1 MSEKK
6 VQWHPGFAAAL
17 DLELRDYREFLQY
30 EKEYNLNT
38 KPLEIDLLVVK
49 KNAKIRID
57 NEIGRIFRG
66 HNIMEYKSPDD
77 SLNIDTFYKL
87 SAYAGLYKAYGKTVD
102 EIRADDVTV
111 SLVRERRPEGLFR
124 YFREHGGYSLSNPYP
139 GIYYVEGKV
148 LFPTQII
155 VTGELRT
162 EDHIWLKALSGR
174 MRPQDM
180 RRLFEY
186 VLRLSGKYD
195 RELADSVVDV
205 SVRANEWSR
214 DMLMK
219 GEEKMSGALLEIMM
233 PQVKIEAREMAV
245 GMAQDMA
252 KDIAQDMAKDM
263 AQDMAKDMAQ
273 NMAKDMA
280 KDLMKGMAQ
289 DIAQQARRQGIRDTV
304 SALRS
309 LRHDDDEIKR
319 VIMAQY
325 DLTDQDAEEYLGLK
339 LK

>member
-6 VQWHPGFAAAL
+6 VQWHPGFVAAL
-17 DLELRDYREFLQY
+17 DLELRDYREFLLF

-38 KPLEIDLLVVK
+38 KPLEIDLLVIK
-49 KNAKIRID
+49 KNTEIQID

-66 HNIMEYKSPDD
+66 HNLLEYKSPDD
-77 SLNIDTFYKL
+77 SMNIDTFYKAE
-87 SAYAGLYKAYGKTVD
+87 AYASLYKAYGKTVD

-124 YFREHGGYSLSNPYP
+124 YFREHGGYMLSNPYQ
-139 GIYYVEGKV
+139 GIYYVEGNV

-155 VTGELRT
+155 VTGELKT

-174 MRPQDM
+174 MKPQDM

-186 VLRLSGKYD
+186 VLRLNGKYD

-205 SVRANEWSR
+205 SVRANESSR
-214 DMLMK
+214 EILMK

-233 PQVKIEAREMAV
+233 PQVKKEAQEMAV
-245 GMAQDMA
+245 G
-252 KDIAQDMAKDM
+252 M

-280 KDLMKGMAQ
+280 QELAKDMAQ
-289 DIAQQARRQGIRDTV
+289 DMAKDLAKQMADDMAQQARRQGIRDTV

-319 VIMAQY
+319 VIMDQY
-325 DLTDQDAEEYLGLK
+325 DLTDQDAEEYLD
-339 LK
+339 